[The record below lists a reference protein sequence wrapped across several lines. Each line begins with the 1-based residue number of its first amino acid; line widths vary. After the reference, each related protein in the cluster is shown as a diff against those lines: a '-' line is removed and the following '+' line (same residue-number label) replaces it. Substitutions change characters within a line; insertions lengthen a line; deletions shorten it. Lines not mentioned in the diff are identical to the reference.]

1 MGIGV
6 YIVAKKKVIFSF
18 PPSLVEEPITYI
30 LVKNYDLSVNIL
42 RATVRPRDRGRM
54 VVELKGKKDNMDRA
68 LEYLEEAGIQVD
80 ALVQEMR
87 HLPEK
92 CVSCTA
98 CVPMCPTGAL
108 AADKKNGQELVFDH
122 TKCIICEACIPSCS
136 YGALES
142 QF

>member
-1 MGIGV
+1 M
-6 YIVAKKKVIFSF
+6 AKKKVIFSF

-30 LVKNYDLSVNIL
+30 LIKDYDLQVNIL

-54 VVELKGKKDNMDRA
+54 VVELKGKKDNMDKA
-68 LEYLEEAGIQVD
+68 FDYLEDAGIQVD

-87 HLPEK
+87 HLPEH

-98 CVPMCPTGAL
+98 CVPLCPTGAL
-108 AADKKNGQELVFDH
+108 SVDKKTQELSFDH
-122 TKCIICEACIPSCS
+122 TKCIICEACIPACS

>member
-1 MGIGV
+1 
-6 YIVAKKKVIFSF
+6 VAKKKVIFSF
-18 PPSLVEEPITYI
+18 PPSLVEEPITYVLI
-30 LVKNYDLSVNIL
+30 KNYDLQVNIL

-54 VVELKGKKDNMDRA
+54 VVELKGKKENLDKA
-68 LEYLEEAGIQVD
+68 FEYLEEAGIQVD

-87 HLPEK
+87 HLPEL

-108 AADKKNGQELVFDH
+108 SVNQQTRELEFDH
-122 TKCIICEACIPSCS
+122 NKCIICEACIPSCS
-136 YGALES
+136 YRALES

>member
-1 MGIGV
+1 M
-6 YIVAKKKVIFSF
+6 AKKKVIFSF

-30 LVKNYDLSVNIL
+30 LVKDYDLQVNIL

-54 VVELKGKKDNMDRA
+54 VVELKGKKDNLNRA
-68 LEYLEEAGIQVD
+68 FEYLEDAGIQVD

-87 HLPEK
+87 YTPES

-108 AADKKNGQELVFDH
+108 AVDGQSRELVFDH
-122 TKCIICEACIPSCS
+122 KKCIICEACIPSCS
-136 YGALES
+136 YNALES

>member
-1 MGIGV
+1 M
-6 YIVAKKKVIFSF
+6 AKKKVIFSF
-18 PPSLVEEPITYI
+18 PPALVEEPITYVLI
-30 LVKNYDLSVNIL
+30 KEYDLQVNIL

-54 VVELKGKKDNMDRA
+54 VVELKGKKENLDKA
-68 LEYLEEAGIQVD
+68 FEYLEDAGIQVD
-80 ALVQEMR
+80 TLVQEMR
-87 HLPEK
+87 HIPEQ

-98 CVPMCPTGAL
+98 CVPMCPTKAL
-108 AADKKNGQELVFDH
+108 SVDKTSRELVFDH

>member
-1 MGIGV
+1 M
-6 YIVAKKKVIFSF
+6 AKKKVIFSF

-30 LVKNYDLSVNIL
+30 LVKDYDLSVNIL

-54 VVELKGKKDNMDRA
+54 VVELKGKKANLDRA
-68 LEYLEEAGIQVD
+68 FEYLEDAGIQVD

-87 HLPEK
+87 HLSEQ

-108 AADKKNGQELVFDH
+108 SVDRNNGQELVFDH